1 MKSSLRVLSLALVAA
16 AAVACGEGKKE
27 DGAAGGGVAKSG
39 DGGAA
44 KSGDGGGK
52 PAAGTGAKFDKAKA
66 TGSLKGV
73 VKFVGANKPVPKMNG
88 SGSSADA
95 FCKSAGD
102 KILEA
107 TEVNADG
114 TLPHVFVY
122 ASKGPHDGMTGFE
135 PQNVVIDQVGCV
147 YVPHVTGVMAGQ
159 NFTVKTSDKTTH
171 NVKATPQRQTGF
183 NLMQPEG
190 KTDTVSFKQ
199 KEAAIKLQCD
209 VHSWMSAYV
218 FALEHPFYAT
228 SSREGGTFEI
238 KGLLPGTYTIK
249 AWHEAHAKDKGGK
262 EYTVEVKDGQ
272 TAELTIE
279 LGQ

>member
-1 MKSSLRVLSLALVAA
+1 MKSSLRLISLAFVVA
-16 AAVACGEGKKE
+16 AAVACGEEKKP
-27 DGAAGGGVAKSG
+27 DGGGAGGGAAPAKSG
-39 DGGAA
+39 DAGGA
-44 KSGDGGGK
+44 K
-52 PAAGTGAKFDKAKA
+52 PAAGAGGKFDKAKA
-66 TGSLKGV
+66 TGSIKGV
-73 VKFVGANKPVPKMNG
+73 VKFVGKTKPTPKMNG
-88 SGSSADA
+88 AAGSADA

-114 TLPHVFVY
+114 TLPHAFVY
-122 ASKGPHDGMTGFE
+122 ASKGPHDGMTGFD
-135 PQNVVIDQVGCV
+135 PQPIVIDQVGCT

-171 NVKATPQRQTGF
+171 NVKATPQRQSGF

-190 KTDTVSFKQ
+190 KSDSVSFKQ

-218 FALEHPFYAT
+218 FCLDHPFYAT

-262 EYTVEVKDGQ
+262 EYTVEIKDGQ